1 MKGRPFRI
9 AVSVEHSR
17 GWGRRVCEGVCS
29 YALTHPDWRITMVD
43 DVLPSIGEL
52 KAFDGFLWSVSNEC
66 AAERLLT
73 TGRPIVNLM
82 VDGQFPATAQV
93 GADHAACG
101 ELVVRHFLSRY
112 FRHFAF
118 CGWQGLVFSDVR
130 LAVYREALG
139 RVHFDCSAYLT
150 KAGSRRCAALRD
162 VLHERFALPPDAAAI
177 GRWLRKLPKPVAVF
191 CANDLRAWQL
201 SEICWRAGL
210 SVPKGVAL
218 LGADN
223 DIVPCLLTS
232 PSLSSVDTATFE
244 TGRRAAEVLDEILHG
259 TRAAD
264 GSTVL
269 VPPRGVE
276 ARNSTAVYA
285 VKPPF
290 SRRSHFLHPHQH
302 GTVPGG
308 IRSRVACRAFLFH
321 GAGCIPRQDRLIDP
335 KRDHVRPHR
344 ACGTPP
350 VRNRSAAIRYRQP
363 SGFPHPAV
371 FLPVLQAGEGHP
383 AWSISRAEPQQR
395 LGIPSPS
402 MTDFKMLC
410 QTL

>member
-1 MKGRPFRI
+1 MRSRPFRI

-17 GWGRRVCEGVCS
+17 GWGRRVCEGICS
-29 YALTHPDWRITMVD
+29 YAQTHPSWRITMFD
-43 DVLPSIGEL
+43 GVLPSAADV
-52 KAFDGFLWSVSNEC
+52 KAFDGFLWSVSDAH
-66 AAERLLT
+66 AAERLLS

-82 VDGQFPATAQV
+82 VDGRFPATVQV
-93 GADHAACG
+93 GADHDACG
-101 ELVVRHFLSRY
+101 ELVVRHFVSRY

-118 CGWQGLVFSDVR
+118 CGWQGLMFSDVR

-139 RVHFDCSAYLT
+139 RAHFDCSAYLT
-150 KAGSRRCAALRD
+150 KAGSRRRAALRD

-177 GRWLRKLPKPVAVF
+177 ARWLRKLPKPVAVF

-210 SVPKGVAL
+210 SVPKEVAI

-264 GSTVL
+264 GSIVH
-269 VPPRGVE
+269 VPPRGVV

-285 VKPPF
+285 VEPPF
-290 SRRSHFLHPHQH
+290 LAEALSYIRADTAKSLTAAEVAEHVGLSYSTVQGAFRDKIGSSIQREIMSARLELAERLLSATDLPLSDVAVQAGFRTQQYFCLCFRREK
-302 GTVPGG
+302 GMAPGAF
-308 IRSRVACRAFLFH
+308 RARACRR
-321 GAGCIPRQDRLIDP
+321 G
-335 KRDHVRPHR
+335 
-344 ACGTPP
+344 
-350 VRNRSAAIRYRQP
+350 
-363 SGFPHPAV
+363 
-371 FLPVLQAGEGHP
+371 
-383 AWSISRAEPQQR
+383 
-395 LGIPSPS
+395 
-402 MTDFKMLC
+402 
-410 QTL
+410 

>member
-29 YALTHPDWRITMVD
+29 YAQTHPDWRITMFD
-43 DVLPSIGEL
+43 GVLPSIGDL
-52 KAFDGFLWSVSNEC
+52 KAFDGFLWSVDDERT
-66 AAERLLT
+66 AEQLMSMK
-73 TGRPIVNLM
+73 RPIVNLM

-93 GADHAACG
+93 GADHDACG
-101 ELVVRHFLSRY
+101 ELVVRHFVSRY

-130 LAVYREALG
+130 LAAYRKALA

-150 KAGSRRCAALRD
+150 KAGSRRRTALRD

-177 GRWLRKLPKPVAVF
+177 AHWLRSLPKPVAVF

-201 SEICWRAGL
+201 SEICWRAGM
-210 SVPKGVAL
+210 SVPKEVAL

-259 TRAAD
+259 TRVAD
-264 GSTVL
+264 GSTIL

-290 SRRSHFLHPHQH
+290 LAEAISYIRTNTAQSLTASEVATHVGLSYS
-302 GTVPGG
+302 TVQGAFRDKIGSSIQKEIMSARIELAEHLLCATDLPLSDIADQAGFRTQQYFCLCFKRKMGIPPG
-308 IRSRVACRAFLFH
+308 AF
-321 GAGCIPRQDRLIDP
+321 RE
-335 KRDHVRPHR
+335 
-344 ACGTPP
+344 
-350 VRNRSAAIRYRQP
+350 RNRNRGSVSHRQ
-363 SGFPHPAV
+363 A
-371 FLPVLQAGEGHP
+371 
-383 AWSISRAEPQQR
+383 
-395 LGIPSPS
+395 
-402 MTDFKMLC
+402 
-410 QTL
+410 

>member
-17 GWGRRVCEGVCS
+17 GWGRRVCEGICS
-29 YALTHPDWRITMVD
+29 YAQTHPDWRITMFD
-43 DVLPSIGEL
+43 GVLPSIGEL
-52 KAFDGFLWSVSNEC
+52 KAFDGFLWSVSNKC
-66 AAERLLT
+66 AAERLLM

-82 VDGQFPATAQV
+82 VDGRFPATVQV

-101 ELVVRHFLSRY
+101 ELVVQHFLSRY

-118 CGWQGLVFSDVR
+118 CGWQGLVFSEVR
-130 LAVYREALG
+130 LTAYRKALS
-139 RVHFDCSAYLT
+139 RAHFDCSAYLT
-150 KAGSRRCAALRD
+150 KARDRRHPLLHD
-162 VLHERFALPPDAAAI
+162 VLHERFALPADAAAI

-210 SVPKGVAL
+210 SVPKEVAI

-259 TRAAD
+259 KRTAD

-290 SRRSHFLHPHQH
+290 LAEAISYIRTNTAQSLTASEVAEHVGLSYS
-302 GTVPGG
+302 TVQGAFREKIGSSIQREIMSARIELAEHLLCATDLPLSDIAEQAGFRTQQYFCLCFKREMGISPG
-308 IRSRVACRAFLFH
+308 AF
-321 GAGCIPRQDRLIDP
+321 RERDRN
-335 KRDHVRPHR
+335 K
-344 ACGTPP
+344 G
-350 VRNRSAAIRYRQP
+350 SAAREQ
-363 SGFPHPAV
+363 S
-371 FLPVLQAGEGHP
+371 
-383 AWSISRAEPQQR
+383 
-395 LGIPSPS
+395 
-402 MTDFKMLC
+402 
-410 QTL
+410 

>member
-1 MKGRPFRI
+1 MRSRPFRI

-29 YALTHPDWRITMVD
+29 YAQAHPDWRITMFD
-43 DVLPSIGEL
+43 GVLPSAADM
-52 KAFDGFLWSVSNEC
+52 KAFDGFLWSVSDAC
-66 AAERLLT
+66 AAERLLS

-82 VDGQFPATAQV
+82 VDGRFPGTVQV
-93 GADHAACG
+93 GADHVACG

-118 CGWQGLVFSDVR
+118 CGWRGLVFSDVR
-130 LAVYREALG
+130 LAAYRAALG

-150 KAGSRRCAALRD
+150 KAGMRRRTLLRD
-162 VLHERFALPPDAAAI
+162 VLHERFALPADAKAI
-177 GRWLRKLPKPVAVF
+177 ARWLKRLPKPVAVF

-210 SVPKGVAL
+210 SVPKEVAI

-264 GSTVL
+264 GATVL
-269 VPPRGVE
+269 VPPRGV
-276 ARNSTAVYA
+276 AVRNSTAVYA
-285 VKPPF
+285 VEPPF
-290 SRRSHFLHPHQH
+290 LAEALSWIRADTAKSLTAAEVAAHVGLSYS
-302 GTVPGG
+302 TVQG
-308 IRSRVACRAFLFH
+308 AF
-321 GAGCIPRQDRLIDP
+321 RDRIGSSIQ
-335 KRDHVRPHR
+335 REIM
-344 ACGTPP
+344 
-350 VRNRSAAIRYRQP
+350 SAR
-363 SGFPHPAV
+363 
-371 FLPVLQAGEGHP
+371 LEL
-383 AWSISRAEPQQR
+383 AER
-395 LGIPSPS
+395 LLS
-402 MTDFKMLC
+402 MTDLPLSDVAVQAGFRTQQYFCLC
-410 QTL
+410 FRREKGMAPGSFRAQAGRRG